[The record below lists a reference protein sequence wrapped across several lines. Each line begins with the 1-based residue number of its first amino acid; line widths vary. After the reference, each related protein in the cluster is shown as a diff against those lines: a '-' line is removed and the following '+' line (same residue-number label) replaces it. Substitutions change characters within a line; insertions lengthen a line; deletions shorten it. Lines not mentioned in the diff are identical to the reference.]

1 VKNDSLRNSGFNN
14 DNIFIKPENLTQL
27 IFILYAL
34 DMKEKTLIQSIN
46 LIKYNGFGLSFE
58 NYTNAYLLTKEKNE
72 IKLNS
77 DNKYTLILAQLIFE
91 EDKIIKDAQKETT
104 KFLTNRSYLNIEI
117 KTNKVNK
124 IKKCLSYNN
133 NILIV
138 DINKNNRLKY

>member
-1 VKNDSLRNSGFNN
+1 MKNDSLRNSGFKN
-14 DNIFIKPENLTQL
+14 DNILIKPENLTQL
-27 IFILYAL
+27 IFILYVL
-34 DMKEKTLIQSIN
+34 DMKEKTLLQSQN
-46 LIKYNGFGLSFE
+46 LIKYNGLGLSIE
-58 NYTNAYLLTKEKNE
+58 TYTNSYLLAKEKNK

-77 DNKYTLILAQLIFE
+77 DNKYTLILAQLVFR